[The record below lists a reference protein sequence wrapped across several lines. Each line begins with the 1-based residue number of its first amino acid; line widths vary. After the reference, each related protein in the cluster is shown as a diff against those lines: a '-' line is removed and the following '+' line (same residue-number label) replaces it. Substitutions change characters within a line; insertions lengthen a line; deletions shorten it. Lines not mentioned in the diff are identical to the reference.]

1 MEKKSLFG
9 KQFVLCHNG
18 KIIVSGYFINSM
30 SSYWSTTYQ
39 IYYHHSS
46 KNKRND
52 TLNNVSFL
60 MSDSLNF
67 EKNNLKKN
75 KELYHAF
82 KNRLVNQSE

>member
-1 MEKKSLFG
+1 
-9 KQFVLCHNG
+9 
-18 KIIVSGYFINSM
+18 
-30 SSYWSTTYQ
+30 
-39 IYYHHSS
+39 
-46 KNKRND
+46 
-52 TLNNVSFL
+52 